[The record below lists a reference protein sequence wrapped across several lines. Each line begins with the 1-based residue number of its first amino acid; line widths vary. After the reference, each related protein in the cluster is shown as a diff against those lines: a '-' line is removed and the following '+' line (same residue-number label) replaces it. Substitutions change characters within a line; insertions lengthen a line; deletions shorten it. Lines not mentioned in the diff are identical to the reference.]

1 MAWKQLNQ
9 MTFVDELIHEHEA
22 IKELDEI
29 HELIDWKQIEKRL
42 ININNKETGVRAWP
56 PLMMF
61 KILLLQ
67 SFYNLSDPACEKQL
81 ARDLLFRRFVCLS
94 LVESVPDHSTIWR
107 FRNQLQELGLLEEL
121 FKEINEQ
128 LSNRGLLI
136 KNGHASII
144 DASVVQAKNNRRKKN
159 AAGENTQDP
168 EASYNTKKGADGR
181 QKTTY
186 GFKAH
191 INTDEDGFI
200 LAETLTTGKVHD
212 SQVFEEL
219 LTGEEAAVY
228 ADSAYKSKAHDKVL
242 EKEKIQNGILNRAY
256 RNTPLTD
263 EQKRHNSYASQVRYV
278 VERTFGILKRY
289 YGLAKARYMG
299 IKRNQAR
306 LTISCI
312 AYNLKR
318 AVSIQRASA

>member
-29 HELIDWKQIEKRL
+29 HELIDWKQIENRL

-128 LSNRGLLI
+128 LS
-136 KNGHASII
+136 S
-144 DASVVQAKNNRRKKN
+144 
-159 AAGENTQDP
+159 P
-168 EASYNTKKGADGR
+168 
-181 QKTTY
+181 
-186 GFKAH
+186 
-191 INTDEDGFI
+191 
-200 LAETLTTGKVHD
+200 
-212 SQVFEEL
+212 
-219 LTGEEAAVY
+219 
-228 ADSAYKSKAHDKVL
+228 
-242 EKEKIQNGILNRAY
+242 GI
-256 RNTPLTD
+256 
-263 EQKRHNSYASQVRYV
+263 
-278 VERTFGILKRY
+278 
-289 YGLAKARYMG
+289 
-299 IKRNQAR
+299 
-306 LTISCI
+306 
-312 AYNLKR
+312 
-318 AVSIQRASA
+318 